1 MLKDFT
7 IGKYIHKV
15 SIIHRLDPRLKLFFC
30 IIYSSCVFFIKN
42 IFSYLLLIAF
52 FVILIFTSKIKLNVY
67 LKNTKLFL
75 PTLIINLIF
84 RLISIDSNEIFY
96 KFYGI
101 PLPIN
106 TLIDCIVVSFKMLLL
121 VLISSLT
128 SFTTTPT
135 SLTKS
140 IKWMLKPL
148 KIFKLPVNDLALIIT
163 LSLRLIPMVIEQVN
177 KVIDAQKVRGADF
190 YSRNLI
196 NRVKSLVL
204 VIIPTLINLL
214 NKTKSLVI
222 AMECR
227 CYTGKD
233 RTEYEPLVFK
243 KKDIFASIFLSVFI
257 LALIKID
264 NQ

>member
-7 IGKYIHKV
+7 IGKYINKD

-30 IIYSSCVFFIKN
+30 IVYSSCVFFIKN
-42 IFSYLLLIAF
+42 IFSYLLLISF

-75 PTLIINLIF
+75 PTLIISLIF
-84 RLISIDSNEIFY
+84 RLISIDSSEIFY
-96 KFYGI
+96 KFHGI

-106 TLIDCIVVSFKMLLL
+106 TLIDCLVVSFKISLL

-128 SFTTTPT
+128 SFTTTPM

-148 KIFKLPVNDLALIIT
+148 KIFKVPVNDLALIIT

-257 LALIKID
+257 LVIIK
-264 NQ
+264 N

>member
-7 IGKYIHKV
+7 IGKYIRKD

-30 IIYSSCVFFIKN
+30 IVYSSCVFFIKN
-42 IFSYLLLIAF
+42 IFSYLLLISF

-75 PTLIINLIF
+75 PTLIISLIF
-84 RLISIDSNEIFY
+84 RLISIDSSEIFY
-96 KFYGI
+96 KFHGI

-106 TLIDCIVVSFKMLLL
+106 TLIDCLVVSFKMLLL

-128 SFTTTPT
+128 SFTTTPM

-148 KIFKLPVNDLALIIT
+148 KIFKVPVNDLALIIT

-196 NRVKSLVL
+196 NRVKSLVF
-204 VIIPTLINLL
+204 VMIPTLMCLL
-214 NKTKSLVI
+214 NKTKNLVT

-243 KKDIFASIFLSVFI
+243 KRDIFASIFLSVFI
-257 LALIKID
+257 LVIIK
-264 NQ
+264 N

>member
-7 IGKYIHKV
+7 IGKYIHKD

-30 IIYSSCVFFIKN
+30 IIYSSCIFFIKN

-52 FVILIFTSKIKLNVY
+52 FVILIFISKIKLNVY

-75 PTLIINLIF
+75 PTLIISLIF
-84 RLISIDSNEIFY
+84 RLISIDSSEMFY
-96 KFYGI
+96 KFHGI

-106 TLIDCIVVSFKMLLL
+106 TLIDCLVVSFIMLLL

-140 IKWMLKPL
+140 IKWMLKPF

-196 NRVKSLVL
+196 NRIKSLVF
-204 VIIPTLINLL
+204 VMIPTLMCLL

-257 LALIKID
+257 LVIIK
-264 NQ
+264 N